1 MKTCL
6 IGYTGFVGSNL
17 LIHSS
22 FDDLYNSSNIEDI
35 RGKDFDVLV
44 CAGIPAA
51 KWIANEKPEED
62 LSNINKLI
70 DNLREIKVGRFIL
83 ISTVDV
89 YEEPVNVDE
98 DTHIDA
104 SGLQPYGKNRLYFE
118 EFVKSTF
125 PKTNIVRL
133 PGLFGAGL
141 KKNAIYDLMHNNCL
155 DMIHCEAV
163 YQFYNIDRLKSD
175 LEVVLKYDLSL
186 INFATQPVSIKEVA
200 ENAFQINFDNKTNSS
215 PAFYDVRTK
224 YNSLFGSDLNYY
236 LFSKEE
242 ILTQI
247 RNFITS
253 G

>member
-1 MKTCL
+1 MKSCL

-17 LIHSS
+17 LRHFS
-22 FDDLYNSSNIEDI
+22 FDELHNSSNIENI
-35 RGKDFDVLV
+35 RAKNIDMLV

-51 KWIANEKPEED
+51 KWIANKNPEED
-62 LSNINKLI
+62 LNNINKLI
-70 DNLREIKVGRFIL
+70 DNLRGVKVDRFIL

-89 YEEPVNVDE
+89 YNEPVNVNE
-98 DTHIDA
+98 DTHIDV
-104 SGLQPYGKNRLYFE
+104 SGLQPYGKHRLYFE

-155 DMIHCEAV
+155 EMIHCDSV
-163 YQFYNIDRLKSD
+163 YQFYDLERLKSD
-175 LEVVLKYDLSL
+175 LEVVLKYDLPL

-200 ENAFQINFDNKTNSS
+200 ENAFEIKFDNETNKP
-215 PAFYDVRTK
+215 PASYDVKTK
-224 YNSLFGSDLNYY
+224 YSSLFGSDLNYY
-236 LFSKEE
+236 LFSKKE